1 MPSAATWMDL
11 QIIILRK
18 VSQTEKDKQHA
29 ISLICEIRKKMR
41 QVNIFT
47 KQKRKAHKHRKQ
59 TLVTKGERIQVGVDK
74 LGVWD

>member
-1 MPSAATWMDL
+1 MPFAATWMDL

-18 VSQTEKDKQHA
+18 VSQTKTNSMRYHLYVKSE
-29 ISLICEIRKKMR
+29 KKMR

-47 KQKRKAHKHRKQ
+47 KQKRRAHKLRKQ
-59 TLVTKGERIQVGVDK
+59 TLVTKVERIQMGVDK